1 MTESVVA
8 PVAGAR
14 GRILA
19 SAYLLFSQRG
29 VRDVGVD
36 ELVEH
41 ANVAKATL
49 YNHFRT
55 KDELVLAFLAER
67 DRVWTLGF
75 VVREAEA
82 RGKTPEGRLLAI
94 FDAFDEWFQRDDFE
108 ACSFINV
115 LLELRVGHPAGEA
128 SVEYLE
134 HIREIIRALAEE
146 AELADVDAFA
156 RSWHILMKGSI
167 VAAAEGDR
175 RAARRAKKMARTLI
189 EQHRTA

>member
-1 MTESVVA
+1 MTESVVV
-8 PVAGAR
+8 PVADAR
-14 GRILA
+14 DRILA

-49 YNHFRT
+49 YNHFGT
-55 KDELVLAFLAER
+55 KDDLVLAFLAER
-67 DRVWTLGF
+67 ERLWTLGF

-82 RGKTPEGRLLAI
+82 RGKTPEGRVLAI
-94 FDAFDEWFQRDDFE
+94 FDAFAEWFRRDDFE

-128 SVEYLE
+128 SIEYLE
-134 HIREIIRALAEE
+134 HIRDVLRRLAEE
-146 AELADVDAFA
+146 AQLAEVDEFA
-156 RSWHILMKGSI
+156 RSCHILMKGSI
-167 VAAAEGDR
+167 IAAAEGDR
-175 RAARRAKKMARTLI
+175 LAAGRAKKMARTLI
-189 EQHRTA
+189 EQHRTT